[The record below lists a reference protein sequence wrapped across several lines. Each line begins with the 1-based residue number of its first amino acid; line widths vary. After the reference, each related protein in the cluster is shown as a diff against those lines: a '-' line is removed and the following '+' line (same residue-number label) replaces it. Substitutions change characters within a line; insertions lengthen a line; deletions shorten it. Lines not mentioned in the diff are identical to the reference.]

1 MVKVK
6 WRELSQIPL
15 RIGKTLWKYLLKPLF
30 RLINPFFSLI
40 GQRIQQDREFAV
52 VLILTLILIS
62 ALIFGAIL
70 PVSQPFEGSLLVN
83 SLSFT
88 NQKNNQLLLKNV
100 RQIQEI
106 SLAGKQ
112 SLTLSGTITNS
123 NHPELNQ
130 KQELQIE
137 LPQDNSQITITPKD
151 NLTLREI
158 RLQEKDRITNFQ
170 YSPYGERL
178 AFTITPSPNSSQPPR
193 FLIDARSIQISL
205 SDYQLKN
212 INLKNPEIP
221 LEFTLETS
229 QFELTPQFPVDVNLS
244 LPSKE
249 QANIFWGNINV
260 EKVKFE
266 QLIQTGDNVND
277 EIIDSTIL
285 SGDIRMANQDLKLEE
300 NQFLIIHPPGIQTL
314 SRIQIIRPDP
324 DRKLELKT
332 SCNNLKLAD
341 PAQGLNVTISGKT
354 TQVQAGLNKNLPIA
368 QIQGSWLSQHLSRDG
383 VVAIISFSASL
394 VVSLIAWLFK
404 KMDDSPNS

>member
-15 RIGKTLWKYLLKPLF
+15 QIGKTLWKYLLKPFF

-40 GQRIQQDREFAV
+40 QKRIQQDREFAV
-52 VLILTLILIS
+52 VLILTLTLIF

-70 PVSQPFEGSLLVN
+70 PVSQPFEGNLLVN

-112 SLTLSGTITNS
+112 TLTLSGIITNS
-123 NHPELNQ
+123 THPELNQ

-137 LPQDNSQITITPKD
+137 LLQDNSQITITPKN

-158 RLQEKDRITNFQ
+158 RLQEKDRITNLK
-170 YSPYGERL
+170 YSPYNEGL
-178 AFTITPSPNSSQPPR
+178 AFTLTPSPNSSQPPR
-193 FLIDARSIQISL
+193 FLIDASSIQINI

-212 INLKNPEIP
+212 IKLKNPEIP

-229 QFELTPQFPVDVNLS
+229 QFELIPQYPIAVNLT

-249 QANIFWGNINV
+249 QANIFWGNISV

-266 QLIQTGDNVND
+266 KLIQPGDNVND

-314 SRIQIIRPDP
+314 SRLQIIRPDR

-332 SCNNLKLAD
+332 SGNNLKLAD

-354 TQVQAGLNKNLPIA
+354 TQVQAGLNEKLPIA

-383 VVAIISFSASL
+383 VVAIISFCASL

-404 KMDDSPNS
+404 KMDDPPNP

>member
-6 WRELSQIPL
+6 WRELAQIPL
-15 RIGKTLWKYLLKPLF
+15 QIGKTTWKYLLKPIF
-30 RLINPFFSLI
+30 RLISPFFSLI

-62 ALIFGAIL
+62 TLIFGAIL
-70 PVSQPFEGSLLVN
+70 PVSQPFEGNLLVN

-88 NQKNNQLLLKNV
+88 NQKTNQLLLKNI

-112 SLTLSGTITNS
+112 NLTLSGIITNS

-130 KQELQIE
+130 LQELQIE
-137 LPQDNSQITITPKD
+137 LFQNEGQIIITPKN
-151 NLTLREI
+151 NLTLEEI
-158 RLQEKDRITNFQ
+158 RLQEKDLITNLK
-170 YSPYGERL
+170 YDSYYNRL
-178 AFTITPSPNSSQPPR
+178 DFKLTPFNTPLLPR
-193 FLIDARSIQISL
+193 FRINASSIQISL
-205 SDYQLKN
+205 SHYQLKN
-212 INLKNPEIP
+212 INLKNSEIP

-229 QFELTPQFPVDVNLS
+229 QFELTPQFPVDVNLT
-244 LPSKE
+244 LSKE
-249 QANIFWGNINV
+249 PTNIFWGNINV
-260 EKVKFE
+260 ENVKFE
-266 QLIQTGDNVND
+266 IIPQVDNLND
-277 EIIDSTIL
+277 QIKDSTIL

-314 SRIQIIRPDP
+314 SRLQIIRPDR

-332 SCNNLKLAD
+332 SGNNLKLAD

-354 TQVQAGLNKNLPIA
+354 TQVQAGLNEKLPIA

-383 VVAIISFSASL
+383 VVAIISFCASL

>member
-6 WRELSQIPL
+6 WCELAQIPL
-15 RIGKTLWKYLLKPLF
+15 RIGKTLWKYLLKPFF

-40 GQRIQQDREFAV
+40 WQRIQQDREFAV
-52 VLILTLILIS
+52 VLTLTLILIS

-70 PVSQPFEGSLLVN
+70 PVSQPFEGNLLVN

-100 RQIQEI
+100 RQVQEI

-158 RLQEKDRITNFQ
+158 RLQEKDRITNLR
-170 YSPYGERL
+170 YAPYNERL
-178 AFTITPSPNSSQPPR
+178 AFTLIPSPNSSQPPR
-193 FLIDARSIQISL
+193 FLIDASSIQINI

-212 INLKNPEIP
+212 IKLKNPEIP
-221 LEFTLETS
+221 LEFTLETT
-229 QFELTPQFPVDVNLS
+229 QFELTPQFPIAVNLT

-266 QLIQTGDNVND
+266 KLIQTGDNVND

-314 SRIQIIRPDP
+314 SRLQIIRPDR

-332 SCNNLKLAD
+332 SGNNLKLAD

-354 TQVQAGLNKNLPIA
+354 TQVQAGLNEKLPIA

-383 VVAIISFSASL
+383 VVAIISFCASL

>member
-6 WRELSQIPL
+6 WRELAQIPL
-15 RIGKTLWKYLLKPLF
+15 QIGKTIWKYLLKPLF
-30 RLINPFFSLI
+30 RLISPFFSLI

-70 PVSQPFEGSLLVN
+70 PVSQPFEGNLLVN

-88 NQKNNQLLLKNV
+88 NQKTNQLLLKNI

-112 SLTLSGTITNS
+112 NLTLSGIITNS

-130 KQELQIE
+130 LQELQIE
-137 LPQDNSQITITPKD
+137 LSQNEGQIIITPKN
-151 NLTLREI
+151 NLTLEEI
-158 RLQEKDRITNFQ
+158 RLQEKDLITNLK
-170 YSPYGERL
+170 YDSYYNRL
-178 AFTITPSPNSSQPPR
+178 DFKLTPFNTPLLPHFRINAS
-193 FLIDARSIQISL
+193 SIQISL
-205 SDYQLKN
+205 FHYQLKN
-212 INLKNPEIP
+212 INLKNPEVP

-229 QFELTPQFPVDVNLS
+229 QFELNPQFPVDVNLT
-244 LPSKE
+244 LSKE
-249 QANIFWGNINV
+249 PTNIFWGNINV
-260 EKVKFE
+260 ENVKFE
-266 QLIQTGDNVND
+266 IIPQVDNLND
-277 EIIDSTIL
+277 QIKDSTIL

-300 NQFLIIHPPGIQTL
+300 NQFLIIDPPGIQNL
-314 SRIQIIRPDP
+314 SRIQIVRPDP

-332 SCNNLKLAD
+332 SGNNLKLAD

-354 TQVQAGLNKNLPIA
+354 TQIQAGLNEKLPIA

-383 VVAIISFSASL
+383 VVAIISFCASL

-404 KMDDSPNS
+404 KMDDSPNV

>member
-6 WRELSQIPL
+6 WRELAQIPL
-15 RIGKTLWKYLLKPLF
+15 QIGKTIWKYLLKPLF
-30 RLINPFFSLI
+30 RLISPFFSLI

-70 PVSQPFEGSLLVN
+70 PVSQPFEGNLLVS

-88 NQKNNQLLLKNV
+88 NQKTNQLLLKNV

-112 SLTLSGTITNS
+112 TLTLSGTITNS
-123 NHPELNQ
+123 SHPELNQ
-130 KQELQIE
+130 LQELQIE
-137 LPQDNSQITITPKD
+137 LSQENSQITITPKND
-151 NLTLREI
+151 LTLEEI
-158 RLQEKDRITNFQ
+158 RLQEKDRITNLK
-170 YSPYGERL
+170 YASYDNRL
-178 AFTITPSPNSSQPPR
+178 EFKLTPFNAPLLPR
-193 FLIDARSIQISL
+193 FRINASSIQISL

-229 QFELTPQFPVDVNLS
+229 RFELTPQFPVAVNLALS
-244 LPSKE
+244 SKE
-249 QANIFWGNINV
+249 PTNIFGGNINV

-266 QLIQTGDNVND
+266 KLIQTGDNVND
-277 EIIDSTIL
+277 QLKDSTIL

-300 NQFLIIHPPGIQTL
+300 NQFLIVHSPGIQTL
-314 SRIQIIRPDP
+314 SRIQIVRPDP

-332 SCNNLKLAD
+332 SGNNLKLAD
-341 PAQGLNVTISGKT
+341 PDQGLNITISGKT
-354 TQVQAGLNKNLPIA
+354 TRIEAGLNEYLPIA
-368 QIQGSWLSQHLSRDG
+368 QIQGSWLSQNLSRDG
-383 VVAIISFSASL
+383 VVAVISFSASL

-404 KMDDSPNS
+404 KMDDSPSS